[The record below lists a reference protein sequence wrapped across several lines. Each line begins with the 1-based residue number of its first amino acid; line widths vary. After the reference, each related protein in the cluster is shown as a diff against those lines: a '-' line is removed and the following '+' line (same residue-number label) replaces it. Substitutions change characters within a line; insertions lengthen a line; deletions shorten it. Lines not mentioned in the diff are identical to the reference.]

1 MATENT
7 LSQQLLDLLATRNL
21 HPEMLDRSGR
31 PTDAPEAKTFTFDYE
46 GASGKNYGTMV
57 IVLDSDNEMK
67 IMYGDNLGR
76 TMEGSD
82 KNEFFDFIQ
91 HLSKKATMNRWTHT
105 IADISQ
111 LKHTMQGLAAIQ
123 EGLFEGY
130 YGNRNISYAG
140 APTQARLKIKHSQP
154 LGENDARFRHVES
167 LFVETADG
175 ECFRLGFRNLS
186 GGRAMLEHVRQGGKP
201 YDIRGCHL
209 TEMVN
214 EIATLA
220 RFNRASAG
228 RVLEGV
234 TQEVVSQAQV
244 YYKQLRE
251 NLKRMSTSRG
261 YSKYFESWHPAD
273 ITQQEE
279 LVENIKTLF
288 VEQTIDTRIEQAL
301 PLLAKIQQ
309 GLDMKEAKIFES
321 WIDNLAEGTW
331 NLPETPEQLDKL
343 KTMMAAE
350 LIVGPD
356 AINAT
361 EQLYDLVGDDIL
373 FDRLSELAARD
384 PRANAWNDTE
394 VMNRLAE
401 LGIEMPEPSVPGN
414 PAEPATA
421 PVPPVAAAPAAPV
434 APAVPAAPV
443 AEGKWDPFTGGD
455 YGQTPRPQQVGQ
467 DSQDSDIAAPDKE
480 KDQAEWEAMLDY
492 YGTNALVQRALGDLY
507 KQTHGSGY
515 HDSVVTPER
524 YLAIIEKTLGGRT
537 TTEKKYFPNK
547 QAAHKYAKS
556 SFGHVV
562 SFEKIDNKEDTADL
576 ITLPVMLGLGQ
587 QKKKWMLQFPD
598 KAYAQKWAFK
608 HKNVATILWPEGHN
622 LEKDVTEGMD
632 RGVDAKGRTQA
643 QWIQL
648 VKAKFPDGKMIQA
661 KMPDGPVQV
670 TLPDGR
676 KLGWKKVEQAVAE
689 GQDATTYTVAYK
701 DSQKPGKS
709 YSTQV
714 KATSAAEAKAA
725 FQEWDDTGR
734 FTYLGSRPDVDTV
747 YEDQGVVEGVT
758 SPEIKQAYDAVMQT
772 TPRSPERRA
781 AIAKYQ
787 KLRADALKNK
797 QQGVAEGSGP
807 KEKQKTPYRDIN
819 SAEYRAAADKQKQR
833 MAKYKAAEPGKKMLA
848 KQGVAEGSDDKFSAA
863 DKVEELVRNYKLFDE
878 RGWTDLFSKL
888 AGKKLYGPEYK
899 TEIYRAMEYASK
911 FLQLLDSIR
920 MRSDYRGQQ
929 DPKKDQELIDLSNQ
943 WLDLYNKATV
953 EFKEMNGQGVAES
966 AELNTMLKYAGVP
979 VKESVLTDS
988 TGSTLEHIKNTF
1000 RRDVKDFTQTGNMSD
1015 PLYDALYDY
1024 YFDDMPYGTK
1034 KARDGDPY
1042 EWISN
1047 RFSDDI
1053 GLDEGFKDKL
1063 AGLALAGTV
1072 ALGSMGGGAG
1082 ANIDPYA
1089 PDLNTGVKGSSA
1101 VISNPGDKK
1110 TNIKYQAPI
1119 KGQSATIGEADPIS
1133 TFEVMSGFDAP
1144 VAEGSCNMT
1153 AEGAYCPE
1161 HGLAE
1166 CGGGMYES
1174 REGDAMLARIKS
1186 LALLK

>member
-76 TMEGSD
+76 TMEGTD

-273 ITQQEE
+273 ITEQEE

-343 KTMMAAE
+343 KTMMASE

-373 FDRLSELAARD
+373 FDRLSELAAKD

-401 LGIEMPEPSVPGN
+401 LGIEMPEPSEPGN

-421 PVPPVAAAPAAPV
+421 PVAPVAAAPAAP
-434 APAVPAAPV
+434 AVPPAPV
-443 AEGKWDPFTGGD
+443 AEELDPEHVEYLKRQADISRSTGLAVGDRVTLKDRPGFEGEIVHDWGGGD
-455 YGQTPRPQQVGQ
+455 F
-467 DSQDSDIAAPDKE
+467 SIS
-480 KDQAEWEAMLDY
+480 
-492 YGTNALVQRALGDLY
+492 
-507 KQTHGSGY
+507 GSG
-515 HDSVVTPER
+515 
-524 YLAIIEKTLGGRT
+524 GGMSQSKNHRA
-537 TTEKKYFPNK
+537 NARLI
-547 QAAHKYAKS
+547 Q
-556 SFGHVV
+556 
-562 SFEKIDNKEDTADL
+562 KI
-576 ITLPVMLGLGQ
+576 
-587 QKKKWMLQFPD
+587 
-598 KAYAQKWAFK
+598 
-608 HKNVATILWPEGHN
+608 
-622 LEKDVTEGMD
+622 
-632 RGVDAKGRTQA
+632 
-643 QWIQL
+643 
-648 VKAKFPDGKMIQA
+648 
-661 KMPDGPVQV
+661 
-670 TLPDGR
+670 
-676 KLGWKKVEQAVAE
+676 
-689 GQDATTYTVAYK
+689 
-701 DSQKPGKS
+701 
-709 YSTQV
+709 
-714 KATSAAEAKAA
+714 
-725 FQEWDDTGR
+725 
-734 FTYLGSRPDVDTV
+734 
-747 YEDQGVVEGVT
+747 
-758 SPEIKQAYDAVMQT
+758 
-772 TPRSPERRA
+772 
-781 AIAKYQ
+781 
-787 KLRADALKNK
+787 
-797 QQGVAEGSGP
+797 QGVAEESSENKYSNLSSRGVNRGINRAGDDFDRMMDLDQVGSPHYKTQHQQDTKQRLKTKPMAGP
-807 KEKQKTPYRDIN
+807 K
-819 SAEYRAAADKQKQR
+819 
-833 MAKYKAAEPGKKMLA
+833 GHL
-848 KQGVAEGSDDKFSAA
+848 
-863 DKVEELVRNYKLFDE
+863 
-878 RGWTDLFSKL
+878 
-888 AGKKLYGPEYK
+888 PE
-899 TEIYRAMEYASK
+899 
-911 FLQLLDSIR
+911 
-920 MRSDYRGQQ
+920 Q
-929 DPKKDQELIDLSNQ
+929 D
-943 WLDLYNKATV
+943 
-953 EFKEMNGQGVAES
+953 MAES
-966 AELNTMLKYAGVP
+966 AELNTMLKYAGIP
-979 VKESVLTDS
+979 VAESRVLDEAGETIDHILNRFKHEVKQFEQGNDLDS
-988 TGSTLEHIKNTF
+988 
-1000 RRDVKDFTQTGNMSD
+1000 D
-1015 PLYDALYDY
+1015 LYEALFDY
-1024 YFDDMPYGTK
+1024 YSDAGEMPYGVA
-1034 KARDGDPY
+1034 KARTGDP
-1042 EWISN
+1042 
-1047 RFSDDI
+1047 FSWVSDKLADHL
-1053 GLDEGFKDKL
+1053 GVNEGFKDKL

-1082 ANIDPYA
+1082 AKVDSYA

-1110 TNIKYQAPI
+1110 TDIKYQAPI

-1144 VAEGSCNMT
+1144 VAESSCNMT

-1166 CGGGMYES
+1166 CGGGGMYES

-1186 LALLK
+1186 LALIR